1 VRRVTDPLLT
11 IGAFARAVG
20 LSASA
25 LRYYDEC
32 GLLTPAEV
40 DDTTGYRYYTPALS
54 QQARLV
60 AQLRELGVPIP
71 VMKQVLTGSPEQ
83 GRAVLRELVTAQ
95 LATTQRVSSIVGQVL
110 AELDRTPEPAGPTR
124 AMVSGPQLA
133 AALRQVRAARAKGAS
148 TPLGCVVIDVGEQGL
163 DVVATNRHW
172 MAVRTLDVVSSGPPT
187 RCVLSAA
194 DVTELAGRLDSCTE
208 VDLDITEN
216 RLSAAGGS
224 WAGDDR
230 AYPAHR
236 LLLAGLEAAGTRC
249 VLPRADL
256 LAAVESLQRF
266 AVTVTVDG
274 NRCRVAQRAQD
285 PAVDI
290 AATVSGPP
298 MVMHLSSTLVRR
310 AMDSTLGPEVVW
322 EMASPST
329 PLRISSPYQPG
340 FVALL
345 MPRREE

>member
-230 AYPAHR
+230 AYPAVTCPAPWCGAQWTPPWARRWCGRWRPRVHR
-236 LLLAGLEAAGTRC
+236 CGSARRTNRDSWPCSCPGARSEN
-249 VLPRADL
+249 RA
-256 LAAVESLQRF
+256 
-266 AVTVTVDG
+266 
-274 NRCRVAQRAQD
+274 
-285 PAVDI
+285 
-290 AATVSGPP
+290 
-298 MVMHLSSTLVRR
+298 SSTIGLPVVAGRR
-310 AMDSTLGPEVVW
+310 DRVE
-322 EMASPST
+322 
-329 PLRISSPYQPG
+329 PG
-340 FVALL
+340 
-345 MPRREE
+345 